1 MDPLEHPP
9 KACIVWLPEEDTSA
23 IFLGPAPSDLAPD
36 AELQPTIDAA
46 HRIGDDDEDV
56 LLYDLGNGQR
66 IQLVHETAAPA
77 GTPLAA
83 IIPLNR
89 EGFDR
94 LESVSRLLASLHG
107 RAIPPDTRLTAQ
119 QRMRS
124 RRMLQ
129 CFDGHRDGA
138 TQQEIAQVV
147 FHTNPLDRHEWQES
161 SARHSVKSLL
171 RDARTMIAGGY
182 RALLRHR
189 RQS

>member
-1 MDPLEHPP
+1 MDPLEPPP
-9 KACIVWLPEEDTSA
+9 KACIIWMPAEDTSA
-23 IFLGPAPSDLAPD
+23 IFLGPAPSGLSPD
-36 AELQPTIDAA
+36 TDLQPTLDAA
-46 HRIGDDDEDV
+46 SRIGDDDEDV

-66 IQLVHETAAPA
+66 VQIDCGTTAPIGKA
-77 GTPLAA
+77 LAA
-83 IIPLNR
+83 IIPLNS

-94 LESVSRLLASLHG
+94 LEAVSRLLASLHG

-147 FHTNPLDRHEWQES
+147 FHTAPLDRHEWQES

-171 RDARTMIAGGY
+171 RDARAMIAGGY